1 MPAKAKRAKKV
12 KGPAASDRVRDEWLR
27 RVEAEYRSAAI
38 TQHLTLWLMQIGAS
52 PDLVKLGLRIAGDEM
67 AHSDLSHRAYVA
79 AGGTS
84 MPHITRESLELRR
97 RPNEP
102 LENDVARVCGE
113 IFCIGETVAVPL
125 FKEIRE
131 KCVAPSARRCLD
143 RVLRDEVRH
152 RDFCLTLMPWLLE
165 SPAGPSLRAL
175 VTRELPGWFARVR
188 GMYAP
193 ASAQR
198 RSNVADEDRA
208 WGLIA
213 PARYGEILRR
223 TLDRDWVPRFGEL
236 GFDARAAWE
245 QLLGAQ
251 SSAAGAAGAGGVTPE
266 SRA

>member
-1 MPAKAKRAKKV
+1 MPSKTSKK
-12 KGPAASDRVRDEWLR
+12 KSPKASDRARDEWLR

-52 PDLVKLGLRIAGDEM
+52 PDLVKLGLRVAADEM

-84 MPHITRESLELRR
+84 TPHISRESLELRR

-152 RDFCLTLMPWLLE
+152 RDFGWTLMPWLLE

-175 VTRELPGWFARVR
+175 VSRELPGWFARVR
-188 GMYAP
+188 SMYAP
-193 ASAQR
+193 AAAQKK
-198 RSNVADEDRA
+198 STVADEDRA

-223 TLDRDWVPRFGEL
+223 TLDRDWVPRFGAL
-236 GFDARAAWE
+236 GFDAKVAWDA
-245 QLLGAQ
+245 LLGAP
-251 SSAAGAAGAGGVTPE
+251 AATPE

>member
-1 MPAKAKRAKKV
+1 
-12 KGPAASDRVRDEWLR
+12 VRDEWLR

-52 PDLVKLGLRIAGDEM
+52 PDLVKIGLRIAADEM

-84 MPHITRESLELRR
+84 MPHIARESLELRR
-97 RPNEP
+97 RTNEP
-102 LENDVARVCGE
+102 LENDVTRVCGE
-113 IFCIGETVAVPL
+113 VFCIGETVAVPL

-131 KCVAPSARRCLD
+131 KCTAPSARRCLD

-152 RDFCLTLMPWLLE
+152 RDFGWTLLPALLE
-165 SPAGPSLRAL
+165 SPSGESVRGL
-175 VTRELPGWFARVR
+175 VARELPGWFARPR
-188 GMYAP
+188 AMYAP
-193 ASAQR
+193 PAAQKK
-198 RSNVADEDRA
+198 STVADEDRA

-223 TLDRDWVPRFGEL
+223 TLDRDWVPRFGHL
-236 GFDARAAWE
+236 GFDARAAW
-245 QLLGAQ
+245 GAVE
-251 SSAAGAAGAGGVTPE
+251 SATSE

>member
-1 MPAKAKRAKKV
+1 VASKKRARASV
-12 KGPAASDRVRDEWLR
+12 AAATDRVRDEWLR

-52 PDLVKLGLRIAGDEM
+52 PDLVKLGLRIAADEM

-79 AGGTS
+79 AGGTA
-84 MPHITRESLELRR
+84 MPHISRESLELRR

-152 RDFCLTLMPWLLE
+152 RDFGWTLMPWLLE
-165 SPAGPSLRAL
+165 SPAGESLRAL
-175 VTRELPGWFARVR
+175 VARELPQWFARVR

-193 ASAQR
+193 AAARTKST
-198 RSNVADEDRA
+198 VADEDRA

-223 TLDRDWVPRFGEL
+223 TLDRDWVPRFGAL
-236 GFDARAAWE
+236 GFDARAAWHA
-245 QLLGAQ
+245 QLAAEA
-251 SSAAGAAGAGGVTPE
+251 SATPE